1 MQLTGQL
8 QNSKDLQMGK
18 VLLSIGHGFS
28 ASVLGEQLIK
38 DGWTVYGTT
47 RSVEKAKKLNDGGVN
62 SIIWPGTDLTP
73 YIQKATHI
81 LTSVSPN
88 SQGDPVLN
96 QYNEILSKNTFDW
109 VGYLSTTGVYG
120 NHNGGWVD
128 ENSPLKPNTTRGKL
142 REEAELSWSKL
153 NINLHIFRLAG
164 IYGPGRGPFSKVR
177 NGTARRIIKEGQ
189 LFSRIHVDDIAQVL
203 LASIRYPRQGAIYN
217 VCDDN
222 PAPPEDVIAYAAEL
236 LGMPVPEAIDFD
248 KADMSPMA
256 KSFYAENKKVSNELI
271 KKELGIKLKFPD
283 YKTGL
288 RSLLL

>member
-1 MQLTGQL
+1 
-8 QNSKDLQMGK
+8 MGK

-28 ASVLGEQLIK
+28 ASVLGAQLIK
-38 DGWTVYGTT
+38 DGWIVYGTT

-222 PAPPEDVIAYAAEL
+222 PAPPEDVISYAAEL
-236 LGMPVPEAIDFD
+236 LDMPIPIAIDYD
-248 KADMSPMA
+248 KAEMSPMA
-256 KSFYAENKKVSNELI
+256 RSFYAENKRVSNELI
-271 KKELGIKLKFPD
+271 KRELGVELKFPD

-288 RSLLL
+288 QSLL

>member
-1 MQLTGQL
+1 
-8 QNSKDLQMGK
+8 MGK

-28 ASVLGEQLIK
+28 ASVLGAQLIK
-38 DGWTVYGTT
+38 DGWIVYGTT

-222 PAPPEDVIAYAAEL
+222 PAPPEDVISYAAEL
-236 LGMPVPEAIDFD
+236 LDMPIPIAIDYD
-248 KADMSPMA
+248 KAEMSPMA
-256 KSFYAENKKVSNELI
+256 QSFYAENKRVSNELI
-271 KKELGIKLKFPD
+271 KKELGVKLKFPD

-288 RSLLL
+288 QSLL

>member
-1 MQLTGQL
+1 
-8 QNSKDLQMGK
+8 MGK

-28 ASVLGEQLIK
+28 ASVLGAQLIK

-47 RSVEKAKKLNDGGVN
+47 RSVEKAKTLNDGGVN

-222 PAPPEDVIAYAAEL
+222 PAPPEDVISYAAEL
-236 LGMPVPEAIDFD
+236 LNMPIPIAIDYD
-248 KADMSPMA
+248 KAEMTPMA
-256 KSFYAENKKVSNELI
+256 RSFYAENKRVSNELI
-271 KKELGIKLKFPD
+271 KKELGVELKFPD
-283 YKTGL
+283 YKAGL
-288 RSLLL
+288 QSLL